1 MCQFLGHPVYRRR
14 SLFPSIQ
21 WLLSACVPLNPCH
34 RRRNNF
40 GLLCLYARCSV
51 QSRLWRHQQLLSDS
65 IHAELSVNP
74 VAHATCDNDAGG
86 IDGMLKMKLNYMYY
100 PVIRG
105 GHASVL
111 SIYPFALR
119 CALYVCWLSMSV
131 VVIN

>member
-1 MCQFLGHPVYRRR
+1 MVSSAAIV
-14 SLFPSIQ
+14 SLM
-21 WLLSACVPLNPCH
+21 
-34 RRRNNF
+34 
-40 GLLCLYARCSV
+40 
-51 QSRLWRHQQLLSDS
+51 SDN

-119 CALYVCWLSMSV
+119 CALYVCWLSISV